1 VLPAELLHSQYAK
14 PVVHYLTRS
23 FTSVTIAV
31 WDKRSCREDGS
42 KVSARARRRESRV
55 CASRRPR
62 SVCWMSSIMKEHA
75 VERS

>member
-1 VLPAELLHSQYAK
+1 
-14 PVVHYLTRS
+14 
-23 FTSVTIAV
+23 
-31 WDKRSCREDGS
+31 
-42 KVSARARRRESRV
+42 V